1 MYEKERAKADV
12 LIEAIPYIRKFAG
25 TTVVVKYGGSA
36 MVDEKLKKSVIK
48 DIALLKYIGL
58 KPVVVHGG
66 GKEITALLD
75 RLGKETQFVDGLRVT
90 DAETAGVAEM
100 VLSGSIG
107 KSLVENL
114 ESVGVEACGINGKDG
129 HTLQARKKVDEK
141 GRDLGFVGEIEKVD
155 IHLIET
161 LLEAGYVPVISPV
174 GVDSYS
180 QTYNINADY
189 AASAIAGALNAQKLV
204 FLTDVEGILRD
215 KDDPSTIIRR
225 MSAQEAIDMIADG
238 TINGG
243 MIPKV
248 ECCLDALRKGVRT
261 VHVLDGRL
269 PHSMLLEIF
278 TADGSKNYMKNY
290 AQFPIVIKS
299 GKGMYVTDEDGK
311 SYLDFVAGIAVNAL
325 GYGDE
330 NEKKALLS
338 VMADGVF
345 HTSNL
350 YYNSHAVHAAAMLN
364 ELAGSDRVF
373 FCNSGA
379 EANEAALKIAR
390 KYGQEHDNLI
400 RAFIPWKDV
409 RCDNGDGAGEIPQRL
424 CSDAPWGCIRP
435 VQ

>member
-141 GRDLGFVGEIEKVD
+141 DRDLGFVGEIEKVD

-278 TADGSKNYMKNY
+278 TADGIGTM
-290 AQFPIVIKS
+290 
-299 GKGMYVTDEDGK
+299 VTPE
-311 SYLDFVAGIAVNAL
+311 VRNA
-325 GYGDE
+325 
-330 NEKKALLS
+330 K
-338 VMADGVF
+338 
-345 HTSNL
+345 
-350 YYNSHAVHAAAMLN
+350 
-364 ELAGSDRVF
+364 
-373 FCNSGA
+373 
-379 EANEAALKIAR
+379 
-390 KYGQEHDNLI
+390 
-400 RAFIPWKDV
+400 
-409 RCDNGDGAGEIPQRL
+409 
-424 CSDAPWGCIRP
+424 
-435 VQ
+435 

>member
-278 TADGSKNYMKNY
+278 TADGIGTM
-290 AQFPIVIKS
+290 
-299 GKGMYVTDEDGK
+299 VTPE
-311 SYLDFVAGIAVNAL
+311 VRNA
-325 GYGDE
+325 
-330 NEKKALLS
+330 K
-338 VMADGVF
+338 
-345 HTSNL
+345 
-350 YYNSHAVHAAAMLN
+350 
-364 ELAGSDRVF
+364 
-373 FCNSGA
+373 
-379 EANEAALKIAR
+379 
-390 KYGQEHDNLI
+390 
-400 RAFIPWKDV
+400 
-409 RCDNGDGAGEIPQRL
+409 
-424 CSDAPWGCIRP
+424 
-435 VQ
+435 

>member
-75 RLGKETQFVDGLRVT
+75 RLGKETKFVDGLRVT

-129 HTLQARKKVDEK
+129 HTLQARKKIDDK
-141 GRDLGFVGEIEKVD
+141 GRDLGFVGEIERVD
-155 IHLIET
+155 VHLIET

-174 GVDSYS
+174 GVDAYS

-225 MSAQEAIDMIADG
+225 MNAREAMDMIADG

-248 ECCLDALRKGVRT
+248 ECCLDALSKGVST

-278 TADGSKNYMKNY
+278 TADGIGTM
-290 AQFPIVIKS
+290 
-299 GKGMYVTDEDGK
+299 VTPE
-311 SYLDFVAGIAVNAL
+311 VHNA
-325 GYGDE
+325 
-330 NEKKALLS
+330 K
-338 VMADGVF
+338 
-345 HTSNL
+345 
-350 YYNSHAVHAAAMLN
+350 
-364 ELAGSDRVF
+364 
-373 FCNSGA
+373 
-379 EANEAALKIAR
+379 
-390 KYGQEHDNLI
+390 
-400 RAFIPWKDV
+400 
-409 RCDNGDGAGEIPQRL
+409 
-424 CSDAPWGCIRP
+424 
-435 VQ
+435 

>member
-129 HTLQARKKVDEK
+129 HTLQAKKKLDEK

-278 TADGSKNYMKNY
+278 TADGIGTM
-290 AQFPIVIKS
+290 
-299 GKGMYVTDEDGK
+299 VTPE
-311 SYLDFVAGIAVNAL
+311 VRNA
-325 GYGDE
+325 
-330 NEKKALLS
+330 K
-338 VMADGVF
+338 
-345 HTSNL
+345 
-350 YYNSHAVHAAAMLN
+350 
-364 ELAGSDRVF
+364 
-373 FCNSGA
+373 
-379 EANEAALKIAR
+379 
-390 KYGQEHDNLI
+390 
-400 RAFIPWKDV
+400 
-409 RCDNGDGAGEIPQRL
+409 
-424 CSDAPWGCIRP
+424 
-435 VQ
+435 